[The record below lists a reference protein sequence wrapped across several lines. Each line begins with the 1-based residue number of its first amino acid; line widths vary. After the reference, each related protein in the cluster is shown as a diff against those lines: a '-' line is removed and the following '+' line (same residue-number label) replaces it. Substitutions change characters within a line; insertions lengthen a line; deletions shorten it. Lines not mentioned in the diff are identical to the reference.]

1 MVVIIFLAILTIFL
15 ILSRRKLAYFVLAIL
30 AGVVLNQYLNAEIVK
45 ILTLSNLQIP
55 NSTLVGIAGLSL
67 IFTPALILLPKNS
80 KQESWLFS
88 VIWSIFAS
96 IFVLSVSHL
105 SLSRVFV
112 FDELSKNM
120 ALLAENYAGII
131 ILAAVV
137 LAILSIFSIKTK
149 KDDKKS

>member
-1 MVVIIFLAILTIFL
+1 MVVIIFLAILVIFL

-67 IFTPALILLPKNS
+67 IFTPALLILPKNS
-80 KQESWLFS
+80 KQESWLFG
-88 VIWSIFAS
+88 VISAIFVS

-112 FDELSKNM
+112 FDELSKNL

-131 ILAAVV
+131 ILAAVM

-149 KDDKKS
+149 KDNKKS

>member
-1 MVVIIFLAILTIFL
+1 MVVIIFLAILAIFL

-55 NSTLVGIAGLSL
+55 NSTLVGIAGLTL
-67 IFTPALILLPKNS
+67 ILTPALILLPKNS
-80 KQESWLFS
+80 KQESWLFG
-88 VIWSIFAS
+88 VISSIFAS

-112 FDELSKNM
+112 FDELSKNL
-120 ALLAENYAGII
+120 ALLAENYTGII

-149 KDDKKS
+149 KDNKKS

>member
-1 MVVIIFLAILTIFL
+1 MVVIIFLAILAIFL

-30 AGVVLNQYLNAEIVK
+30 AGVVLNQYLNTEVVNF
-45 ILTLSNLQIP
+45 LTLSNLQIP
-55 NSTLVGIAGLSL
+55 KSTLTGIAGLGL
-67 IFTPALILLPKNS
+67 TLTPALLLLPKNS
-80 KQESWLFS
+80 KQESWLFGAIS
-88 VIWSIFAS
+88 SIFAS

-105 SLSRVFV
+105 GLSRVFV
-112 FDELSKNM
+112 FDELSKNL

-149 KDDKKS
+149 KDNKKS

>member
-1 MVVIIFLAILTIFL
+1 MVVIIFLAILVIFL

-67 IFTPALILLPKNS
+67 IFTPALLILPKNS
-80 KQESWLFS
+80 KQESWLFG
-88 VIWSIFAS
+88 VISAIFVS

-105 SLSRVFV
+105 NLSRVFV
-112 FDELSKNM
+112 FDELSKNL

-149 KDDKKS
+149 KDNKKS

>member
-1 MVVIIFLAILTIFL
+1 MVVIIFLAILAIFL

-67 IFTPALILLPKNS
+67 IFTPALILLPKNP
-80 KQESWLFS
+80 KQESWLFG
-88 VIWSIFAS
+88 VISSIFAS

-112 FDELSKNM
+112 FDELSKNL